1 MQSAVGYLACYTQ
14 LVFAFSCV
22 TGKIVVY
29 YPKRSVI
36 ILSME
41 RLFQMNGAPCPCGR
55 PHRFATEV
63 LCGAGVIKK
72 LPDILR
78 EKGVQKAFILTD
90 LNTYEAAG
98 KQVCSLLNDAKIG
111 YQSYTLPEN
120 EPHPDEQRVGAAV
133 MHMEPDCDIVIGVG
147 SGVINDIGKML
158 ASLSKVPYIIIGTAP
173 SMDGYA
179 SATSSMT
186 RDGLKV
192 SINTKAADVIIGDTD
207 ILKNAPLRML
217 RAGLGDMIAKYV
229 SICEWRIAS
238 VITGEYYCEEVAELI
253 RDALRQCVDR
263 AEGLLHREPEAV
275 EAVFA
280 GLVIGGVAMNYAG
293 CSRPA
298 SGNEHYISHIIDMRA
313 VEFGTAEEL
322 HGIQCAIGTLETL
335 RLYEKLQKITP
346 DREKAIRYAEG
357 FSYDRWASELRAFL
371 GRGAESVIALE
382 GKEKKYDV
390 SAHKARLEI
399 ICSHWDEIM
408 EIIRQELPS
417 AAEMEKLLNT
427 IGAPKT
433 LGDIGVDAPLSMIFQ
448 VTKDIRD
455 KYILSRLLWDL
466 GILEEIM

>member
-1 MQSAVGYLACYTQ
+1 MPMT
-14 LVFAFSCV
+14 
-22 TGKIVVY
+22 
-29 YPKRSVI
+29 
-36 ILSME
+36 
-41 RLFQMNGAPCPCGR
+41 RLYAMNGKTCSCGKE
-55 PHRFATEV
+55 HRFSAEV
-63 LCGAGVIKK
+63 LCGAGATQK

-78 EKGVQKAFILTD
+78 ERNIQKPYILTD

-98 KQVCSLLNDAKIG
+98 EQVCKLLMDGGIA
-111 YQSYTLPEN
+111 YQSYTLPER

-133 MHMEPDCDIVIGVG
+133 MHMAPDCDAVIGVG
-147 SGVINDIGKML
+147 SGVINDIGKMV
-158 ASLSKVPYIIIGTAP
+158 ASLGKLPYIIVGTAP

-192 SINTKAADVIIGDTD
+192 SINTKGADVIIGDTD

-238 VITGEYYCEEVAELI
+238 LITGEYYCEEVAQLI
-253 RDALRQCVDR
+253 REAVQQCVDS
-263 AEGLLHREPEAV
+263 AEGLLRREEKAV

-298 SGNEHYISHIIDMRA
+298 SGNEHYISHIVDMRA
-313 VEFGTAEEL
+313 VEFGTAEDL

-346 DREKAIRYAEG
+346 DREKALKFVKS
-357 FSYDRWASELRAFL
+357 FSYDDWAAQLRAFL
-371 GRGAESVIALE
+371 GRGAESMIALE
-382 GKEKKYDV
+382 EKEGKYNPV
-390 SAHKARLEI
+390 AHEARLEI
-399 ICSHWDEIM
+399 VCTQWEKIM
-408 EIIRQELPS
+408 KIIKQELP
-417 AAEMEKLLNT
+417 AASQVERLLDL

-433 LGDIGVDAPLSMIFQ
+433 LDEIGVDGKLLPMIFCS
-448 VTKDIRD
+448 TKDIRD
-455 KYILSRLLWDL
+455 KYVLSRLAWDL
-466 GILEEIM
+466 GVLEELLT

>member
-1 MQSAVGYLACYTQ
+1 MPMT
-14 LVFAFSCV
+14 
-22 TGKIVVY
+22 
-29 YPKRSVI
+29 
-36 ILSME
+36 
-41 RLFQMNGAPCPCGR
+41 RLYKMNGAPCACGR
-55 PHRFATEV
+55 EHSFSAKV
-63 LCGAGVIKK
+63 LCGAGVVKK

-78 EKGVQKAFILTD
+78 ERNISKPFILTD

-98 KQVCSLLNDAKIG
+98 EKVCKLLDDATMG
-111 YQSYTLPEN
+111 YQSYTLPER

-133 MHMEPDCDIVIGVG
+133 MHMEPDCDCVIGVG

-158 ASLSKVPYIIIGTAP
+158 AALARLPYIIVGTAP

-192 SINTKAADVIIGDTD
+192 SINTKGADVIIGDTE

-238 VITGEYYCEEVAELI
+238 IITGEYYCEEVAELI
-253 RDALRQCVDR
+253 REAVKQCVDG
-263 AEGLLHREPEAV
+263 AEGLLRREEKAV

-298 SGNEHYISHIIDMRA
+298 SGNEHYISHIVDMRA
-313 VEFGTAEEL
+313 VEFSTAEDL

-335 RLYEKLQKITP
+335 RLYEKLQKITS
-346 DREKAIRYAEG
+346 DKEKALTYAKN
-357 FSYDRWASELRAFL
+357 FSYEEWAEQLRAFL
-371 GRGAESVIALE
+371 GRGAESMIALE
-382 GKEKKYDV
+382 QKEGKYDV
-390 SAHKARLEI
+390 AAHKTRLEI
-399 ICSHWDEIM
+399 VCTHWEELM
-408 EIIRQELPS
+408 EIIRQELPPS
-417 AAEMEKLLNT
+417 SEVEALLES

-433 LGDIGVDAPLSMIFQ
+433 LDEIGVNGAQLPMIFRA
-448 VTKDIRD
+448 TKDIRD
-455 KYILSRLLWDL
+455 KYVLSRLAWDL
-466 GILEEIM
+466 GVLEEMLEA